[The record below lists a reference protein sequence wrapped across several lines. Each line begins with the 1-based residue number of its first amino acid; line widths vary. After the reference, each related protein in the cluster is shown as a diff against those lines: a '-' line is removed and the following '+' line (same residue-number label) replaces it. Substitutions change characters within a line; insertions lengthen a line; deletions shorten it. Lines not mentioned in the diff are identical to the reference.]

1 LNFKFNLNPREKKI
15 EGKKKVRYL
24 QDYSQKKKYYMLVVD
39 EYEKATHV
47 GLQDW
52 TRVSS
57 LFLYVSCG

>member
-1 LNFKFNLNPREKKI
+1 
-15 EGKKKVRYL
+15 
-24 QDYSQKKKYYMLVVD
+24 MLVVD